1 MCKISR
7 KEVMARIVD
16 LTQWLEA
23 KSVMHYLYSSIQIEL
38 NSYKKQLIL
47 MAEQNLEET
56 DNQVKTEFYKQI
68 T

>member
-7 KEVMARIVD
+7 KEVIARIVD
-16 LTQWLEA
+16 LTNWLDA
-23 KSVMHYLYSSIQIEL
+23 KSAMHYLYSSVQNEL
-38 NSYKKQLIL
+38 NSYKKQLVL
-47 MAEQNLEET
+47 MAEQNLEEI